1 MLKQGGKFRI
11 QGVVIEIT
19 LQDKIL
25 NSKGESDG
33 GVIQVDPLAR
43 F

>member
-1 MLKQGGKFRI
+1 MLKQGGKFHIRGI
-11 QGVVIEIT
+11 VVEIT

-33 GVIQVDPLAR
+33 GIQQVDPLAR